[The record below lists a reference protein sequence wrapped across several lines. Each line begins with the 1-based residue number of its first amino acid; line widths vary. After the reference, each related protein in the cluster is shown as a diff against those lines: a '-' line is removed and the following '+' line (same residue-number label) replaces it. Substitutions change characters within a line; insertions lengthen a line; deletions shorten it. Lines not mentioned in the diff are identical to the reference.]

1 MVSFVHKHTRSST
14 QDLIEAIHKELTNYP
29 STLSTLNIKILELE
43 ETVSKINFDTLFKI
57 TQYNNV
63 NLRNNLVA

>member
-14 QDLIEAIHKELTNYP
+14 QDLIEPNHKELTNYP